1 MVAIGVLIV
10 GDAGPGFV
18 PVAAI
23 GETLL
28 WIAAILTLVTGY
40 DYLQAGLRHMARPRR
55 GACEP
60 QVRAFG
66 LAALRRAQCSR
77 PQVSP

>member
-1 MVAIGVLIV
+1 MPVSRLAKWKTVIQMVAIGVLIV

-18 PVAAI
+18 PVAGI

-40 DYLQAGLRHMARPRR
+40 DYLQAGLRHMARPRAAPASR
-55 GACEP
+55 KSEH
-60 QVRAFG
+60 
-66 LAALRRAQCSR
+66 LA
-77 PQVSP
+77 